1 MKVNGS
7 PNKFPHRKLILNSG
21 EITLNKNSKINVA
34 KQNSNILQKS
44 DKFTTFKEDC
54 TNWYN

>member
-21 EITLNKNSKINVA
+21 EINLNKNSKINVA
-34 KQNSNILQKS
+34 KQNSNILQRS

-54 TNWYN
+54 TISYN